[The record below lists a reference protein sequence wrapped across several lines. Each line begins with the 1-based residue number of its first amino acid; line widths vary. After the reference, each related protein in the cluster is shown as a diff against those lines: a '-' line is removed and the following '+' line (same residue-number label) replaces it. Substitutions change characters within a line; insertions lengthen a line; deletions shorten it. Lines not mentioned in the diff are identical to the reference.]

1 MKRKLDLKNRLG
13 PPVQLYYKTKVIKL
27 ISGIMCSVFYNLVI
41 QFIYLQIFYVV
52 KPVKVNSVS
61 VSGYCIGS
69 EIME

>member
-1 MKRKLDLKNRLG
+1 
-13 PPVQLYYKTKVIKL
+13 
-27 ISGIMCSVFYNLVI
+27 MCRVFYNLVI

-69 EIME
+69 EYYGVIIFYHILTKHLKKYFILEYS